1 MCKKIYG
8 NSLQKLKTNANQR
21 FFKFVK
27 CESQKFV
34 KFKFVKCQISCLSF
48 SGCLHAMWPSAIQIV
63 KTSFSS
69 GRDQT
74 RWTGMVLKEDE
85 LWTVRRRRRE
95 GEGEEII

>member
-1 MCKKIYG
+1 
-8 NSLQKLKTNANQR
+8 
-21 FFKFVK
+21 
-27 CESQKFV
+27 
-34 KFKFVKCQISCLSF
+34 
-48 SGCLHAMWPSAIQIV
+48 MWPSAIQIV

-69 GRDQT
+69 GRDET